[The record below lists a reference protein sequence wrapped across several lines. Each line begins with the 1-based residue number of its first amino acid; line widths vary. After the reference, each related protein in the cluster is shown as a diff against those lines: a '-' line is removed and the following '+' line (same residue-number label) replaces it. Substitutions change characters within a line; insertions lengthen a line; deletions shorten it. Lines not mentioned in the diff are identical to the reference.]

1 MVVRASPRVDHR
13 RGGVVAHAAAAGR
26 AVLEA
31 APLGAL
37 PPTGRTVEID
47 GLIFDHLVDGRVA
60 ERWEQSDQSG
70 LLRQLGVA

>member
-1 MVVRASPRVDHR
+1 V
-13 RGGVVAHAAAAGR
+13 
-26 AVLEA
+26 VLEA
-31 APLGAL
+31 APLGVL